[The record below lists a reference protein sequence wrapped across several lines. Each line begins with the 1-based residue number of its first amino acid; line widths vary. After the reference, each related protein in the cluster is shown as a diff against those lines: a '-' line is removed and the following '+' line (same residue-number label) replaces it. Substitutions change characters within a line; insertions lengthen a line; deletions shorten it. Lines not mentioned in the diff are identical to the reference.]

1 MNRYHLGEVTKSSFS
16 HMMIILLS
24 YDGYHTKEGE
34 ENGKGEEFFSSNF
47 NCQPET
53 SKVVRLS
60 SFSFI
65 YAT

>member
-34 ENGKGEEFFSSNF
+34 ENGKGEEFFL
-47 NCQPET
+47 PT
-53 SKVVRLS
+53 STVNLRRLS